1 MLFKIFIVNINFQE
15 WIRAWLLP
23 LKDLI
28 LKSGA
33 GQIKLSYSLIKSGPF
48 VEMLSADTRHA
59 GWRSVGDAQ
68 SGQLH
73 CVTCDGM
80 RIILVYCTT
89 PSEGFERVSCKILQG
104 NASSKED
111 ATDSPCLLV

>member
-1 MLFKIFIVNINFQE
+1 M
-15 WIRAWLLP
+15 LP

-28 LKSGA
+28 WKSGA
-33 GQIKLSYSLIKSGPF
+33 GQIKLSHTLIKNEPF

-68 SGQLH
+68 SGQPH

-89 PSEGFERVSCKILQG
+89 PGESFERVKL
-104 NASSKED
+104 
-111 ATDSPCLLV
+111 